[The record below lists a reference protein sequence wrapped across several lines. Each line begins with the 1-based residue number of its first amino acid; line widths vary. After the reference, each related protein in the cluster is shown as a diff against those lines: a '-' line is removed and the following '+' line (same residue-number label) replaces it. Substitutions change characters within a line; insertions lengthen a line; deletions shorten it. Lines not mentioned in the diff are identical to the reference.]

1 MGVFYLIISHCKSRL
16 DPCLAPIVDVQGRG
30 KMGKDSRL
38 IKQAKEVLQI
48 EAQGILDLVERI
60 GPEFE
65 QAVGMILSSKGRVI
79 LTGIGK
85 SGIVGKK
92 ITATLNSTGT
102 PSLFL
107 HPVEAVHGD
116 LGVVTADDIVVAI
129 SNSGYTKEL
138 ISILPT
144 LKGLGA
150 KVIALCGDPESPL
163 AKEGHL
169 FIDVGVEREAC
180 PLGLAPT
187 TSTTAALAM
196 GDALAVVLINR
207 RQFNRR
213 DFKRFHP
220 GGSLG
225 DRFSIRIKEV
235 MLKGDKIPLVLKDQ
249 TIEEAIFEIDRKRLG
264 ASLVVDD
271 GLILQ
276 GIVTDGDIRRSL
288 LRLGDIMG
296 LKVERIMSTSPRMVD
311 EEKKVAEAVALME
324 HNTITVLAVVD
335 RVKRVKGII
344 HLHGLLGGKEFR
356 LNDGRKLT

>member
-1 MGVFYLIISHCKSRL
+1 MKKGSRL
-16 DPCLAPIVDVQGRG
+16 L
-30 KMGKDSRL
+30 
-38 IKQAKEVLQI
+38 KQAREVLQI
-48 EAQGILDLVERI
+48 EAHGILDLIERI

-65 QAVGMILSSKGRVI
+65 QAVEIILNSKGRVI

-85 SGIVGKK
+85 SGIVGRK
-92 ITATLNSTGT
+92 ITSTLNSTGT

-107 HPVEAVHGD
+107 HPVEAIHGD
-116 LGVVTADDIVVAI
+116 LGMVSADDIVIAI

-138 ISILPT
+138 TNILPT
-144 LKGLGA
+144 LKGLGV
-150 KVIALCGDPESPL
+150 KVIAFSGDPESPL
-163 AKEGHL
+163 VKESHL

-207 RQFNRR
+207 RQFNRE

-225 DRFSIRIKEV
+225 GRLSLKIKDV
-235 MLKGDKIPLVLKDQ
+235 MLTGDHIPLVLVDQ
-249 TIEEAIFEIDRKRLG
+249 TVKESIFEIEGKKLG

-271 GLILQ
+271 SNVLL

-288 LRLGDIMG
+288 LKWKDIMG
-296 LKVERIMSTSPRMVD
+296 LKVEKIMSTSPKIVD
-311 EEKKVAEAVALME
+311 EEKNVAEAVELME
-324 HNTITVLAVVD
+324 HNAITVLPIVD
-335 RVKRVKGII
+335 KIKRVKGIV
-344 HLHGLLGGKEFR
+344 HLHGLLGGKEVR
-356 LNDGRKLT
+356 LNGSQKIT

>member
-1 MGVFYLIISHCKSRL
+1 MKKRSRL
-16 DPCLAPIVDVQGRG
+16 L
-30 KMGKDSRL
+30 
-38 IKQAKEVLQI
+38 KQAREVLQI
-48 EAQGILDLVERI
+48 EAQGILDLIERI

-65 QAVGMILSSKGRVI
+65 QAVEMILNSKGRVI

-85 SGIVGKK
+85 SGMVGRK

-107 HPVEAVHGD
+107 HPAEAVHGD
-116 LGVVTADDIVVAI
+116 LGVVTADDIVIAI

-138 ISILPT
+138 VNILPS
-144 LKGLGA
+144 LKSLGA
-150 KVIALCGDPESPL
+150 KVIAFSGDSESPL
-163 AKEGHL
+163 AKESHL

-207 RQFNRR
+207 RHFNRK

-225 DRFSIRIKEV
+225 DRLSSKIKDV
-235 MLKGDKIPLVLKDQ
+235 MLTGDQIPLVHKDQ
-249 TIEEAIFEIDRKRLG
+249 TVEEAIFEIDRKRLG
-264 ASLVVDD
+264 ASLVVGD
-271 GLILQ
+271 GHILR

-288 LRLGDIMG
+288 LKRRDIMG
-296 LKVERIMSTSPRMVD
+296 LKVEKIMSKSPKVID
-311 EEKKVAEAVALME
+311 EEKKVGEAAALME
-324 HNTITVLAVVD
+324 HNAITVLPIVD
-335 RVKRVKGII
+335 SEKRVRGIV
-344 HLHGLLGGKEFR
+344 HLHGLLGGKGFR
-356 LNDGRKLT
+356 LNGSRKIT

>member
-1 MGVFYLIISHCKSRL
+1 MKKRSRL
-16 DPCLAPIVDVQGRG
+16 L
-30 KMGKDSRL
+30 
-38 IKQAKEVLQI
+38 KQAREVLQI
-48 EAQGILDLVERI
+48 EAQGILDLIERI

-65 QAVGMILSSKGRVI
+65 QAVEMILNSKGRVI
-79 LTGIGK
+79 LAGIGK
-85 SGIVGKK
+85 SGMVGRK

-107 HPVEAVHGD
+107 HPAEALHGD
-116 LGVVTADDIVVAI
+116 LGVVTADDIVIAI

-138 ISILPT
+138 VDILPS
-144 LKGLGA
+144 LKSLGA
-150 KVIALCGDPESPL
+150 KIIAFSGDSESPL
-163 AKEGHL
+163 ARESHV

-207 RQFNRR
+207 RHFNRK

-225 DRFSIRIKEV
+225 DRLSSKIKDV
-235 MLKGDKIPLVLKDQ
+235 MLTGDQIPLVHKDQ
-249 TIEEAIFEIDRKRLG
+249 TVEEAIFEMDRKRLG
-264 ASLVVDD
+264 ASLVVGD
-271 GLILQ
+271 GHILR

-288 LRLGDIMG
+288 LKRRDIMR
-296 LKVERIMSTSPRMVD
+296 LKVEKIMSKSPKMID
-311 EEKKVAEAVALME
+311 EDKKVAEAAALME
-324 HNTITVLAVVD
+324 HNAITVLPIVD
-335 RVKRVKGII
+335 KEKRVRGIV

-356 LNDGRKLT
+356 LHGSRKIT